1 MRVSACAC
9 LFFFRIASA
18 KVSECEDRILDDSW
32 IQTAGQPPRE
42 MPHDKVQHYTRCGTI
57 PVEKYFVA
65 DGKSSYRYDRV
76 DIDARIENWKR
87 TLAAPLGQTRMNP
100 NMKFLVQ
107 ALVVHQE
114 LYVQNRRVLVYG
126 AMAPDIETLLLAL
139 GAEAVVTIEHNVI
152 TFDHPQLL
160 QVTAA
165 EFAARSGDD
174 VEFFQSAVS
183 QSSFDHDGLG
193 RYGDPLN
200 ADADLVA
207 MDRARASLVEG
218 GIMFL
223 TVPVGPDVVVWNLH
237 RRYGE
242 VRLPLLLNGWER
254 VGDVGFETEK
264 LTAAANFK
272 RSYEP
277 VFILRRVKDPEQDHL
292 AHNASDEL

>member
-1 MRVSACAC
+1 MRVAVCAC
-9 LFFFRIASA
+9 LFFFRNVFATS
-18 KVSECEDRILDDSW
+18 SECEDRILDHSW
-32 IQTAGQPPRE
+32 VEAPGQPPRE
-42 MPHDKVQHYTRCGTI
+42 MPQDKVHHYTRCGAI

-65 DGKSSYRYDRV
+65 DGKSSYRYDRA

-87 TLAAPLGQTRMNP
+87 TLAMPLERTRVNP

-107 ALVVHQE
+107 ALANHREQHI
-114 LYVQNRRVLVYG
+114 QNRRVLVYG

-139 GAEAVVTIEHNVI
+139 GAEAVVTVEHNEI
-152 TFDHPQLL
+152 SFDHPQLL
-160 QVTAA
+160 QVTVA
-165 EFAARSGDD
+165 EFSARTGDD
-174 VEFFQSAVS
+174 VELFQSAVS

-200 ADADLVA
+200 ADADLMA
-207 MDRARASLVEG
+207 MDRSRTSLLEG
-218 GIMFL
+218 GVLFL

-242 VRLPLLLNGWER
+242 VRLPLLLKGWER

-277 VFILRRVKDPEQDHL
+277 VFMLRRVDVAERNRSVH
-292 AHNASDEL
+292 SVVDEL